1 MIETVKSNK
10 SDDQDGTFDRNY
22 TEVKRITTLTSKNG
36 VVKVGKG
43 KDSKL
48 VPVPDGTKVPF
59 TGNMKIVYAYLFTF
73 QDNDKRHDNA
83 APIHPNMGLIAWENG
98 ITKPTAQKA
107 VDALMQAG
115 VLIKGHIQVGG
126 GFMSNNYVVLK
137 PSKVVTM
144 GITPSHPNEAKS
156 KNQKLEE
163 VEQNGK
169 SESKEPNHA
178 AVEPSAL
185 GNGEQYSIRQPADHR
200 GHDVSPGDD
209 EVDAPPFPEE
219 KQKPEQP
226 EHKEQVK
233 PFEGPIFDKNGVVI
247 EAFINSLKGADEP
260 KRNTDGTLQKYG
272 FAYAMARAYQAD
284 RDGILSHEEIRDSIT
299 PWIKSALPEHI
310 PAHLLPKP
318 APELKPKPEPEP
330 EFDTDSPF

>member
-10 SDDQDGTFDRNY
+10 SDDQGGTFDRNY

-73 QDNDKRHDNA
+73 QDNKERRNYP
-83 APIHPNMGLIAWENG
+83 APIHPNMDLIAWENG

-209 EVDAPPFPEE
+209 EVDENGADDKVKPSPWVGDAFLGNGKLAPGSREWAKSQGAKTWEEEIKMVWKLSGIDIEPTESQRPDDVPESQPVE
-219 KQKPEQP
+219 QQKP
-226 EHKEQVK
+226 
-233 PFEGPIFDKNGVVI
+233 
-247 EAFINSLKGADEP
+247 
-260 KRNTDGTLQKYG
+260 
-272 FAYAMARAYQAD
+272 
-284 RDGILSHEEIRDSIT
+284 
-299 PWIKSALPEHI
+299 
-310 PAHLLPKP
+310 
-318 APELKPKPEPEP
+318 KPKPEPET
-330 EFDTDSPF
+330 EFYSDPPF